1 MIHGK
6 NRDPKLTRYIQ
17 RKKRGGG
24 KVGVKIEDLNAE
36 WKEKF
41 GG

>member
-17 RKKRGGG
+17 RKKGGG